1 LCVWYN
7 LVINILSIYLI
18 NFMNKNEFPL
28 PVEKVS
34 NVNEKGEIPKGRDEE
49 RVYTE
54 KDLERAKLAEKVLLS
69 EKGKRDAR
77 NRIAEIKEFLAKIN
91 NKK

>member
-1 LCVWYN
+1 
-7 LVINILSIYLI
+7 
-18 NFMNKNEFPL
+18 MNKNEFPL
-28 PVEKVS
+28 SKKMVS
-34 NVNEKGEIPKGRDEE
+34 NVDERGEIPESKNQNRE

-54 KDLERAKLAEKVLLS
+54 DDLKKAERAEKVLLS

-77 NRIAEIKEFLAKIN
+77 NRIAEIKNFLLR